1 MRSAFAH
8 PVTPHR
14 RAVELPL
21 IAEGRV
27 EALPSDP
34 HRIHQHLG
42 RTTLESMLAKD
53 VNRGVERSVR
63 VELSGSGHARILPFR
78 NVHSIILAEAFVPP
92 SNSRGNGVGPAAR

>member
-1 MRSAFAH
+1 MGSAFAH

-27 EALPSDP
+27 EALPPDP

-53 VNRGVERSVR
+53 ANRGVERSVR
-63 VELSGSGHARILPFR
+63 VELSGSGHARILLF
-78 NVHSIILAEAFVPP
+78 
-92 SNSRGNGVGPAAR
+92 

>member
-1 MRSAFAH
+1 MGSAFAH

-42 RTTLESMLAKD
+42 RTTLESMFAKNA
-53 VNRGVERSVR
+53 NRGVERSVR
-63 VELSGSGHARILPFR
+63 VELSGSGHLQTILYP
-78 NVHSIILAEAFVPP
+78 E
-92 SNSRGNGVGPAAR
+92 